1 MRGMGMIHELKSDCL
16 SFIPVFAGYK
26 QYEIR
31 FDDRGY
37 SRWDVLILKETVW
50 SGEEMKQ
57 GKPLVYTGRV
67 VEAVVIHILKEPV
80 YGLQEGWVI
89 LSLKI
94 VNKYNLKYD
103 LGEAK

>member
-1 MRGMGMIHELKSDCL
+1 MIHKLKSDRA
-16 SFIPVFAGYK
+16 SFIPVFAGLK
-26 QYEIR
+26 PYEIR

-37 SRWDVLILKETVW
+37 RRYDVLILNETVW

-57 GKPLVYTGRV
+57 GKPLAYIGRV
-67 VEAVVIHILKEPV
+67 VEAVVIHILKDPV

-94 VNKYNLKYD
+94 VNKYDLKYD
-103 LGEAK
+103 LRESK